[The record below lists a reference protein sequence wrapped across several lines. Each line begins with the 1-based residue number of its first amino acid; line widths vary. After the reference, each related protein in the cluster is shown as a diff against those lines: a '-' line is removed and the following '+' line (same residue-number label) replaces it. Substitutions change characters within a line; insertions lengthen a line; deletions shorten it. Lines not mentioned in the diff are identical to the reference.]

1 VDAADWIRQQAAALE
16 GPAQPFD
23 RPALTESPAFEVKI
37 STSRPF
43 SDTRIAELDARKRSL
58 YSRVNRAATAG
69 C

>member
-1 VDAADWIRQQAAALE
+1 VDAADWIGQQAAALE

-23 RPALTESPAFEVKI
+23 PALTESPAFEVKI